1 MRQSEAAPENGPRDR
16 IGPAGQRAVA
26 YAGVATVDEGA
37 MQKSE
42 NVMREFNA
50 QFKHMDDTPLCDICG
65 SITVRSGTCYKC
77 FNCGN
82 AMGCG

>member
-1 MRQSEAAPENGPRDR
+1 M
-16 IGPAGQRAVA
+16 
-26 YAGVATVDEGA
+26 
-37 MQKSE
+37 K
-42 NVMREFNA
+42 EFNA
-50 QFKHMDDTPLCDICG
+50 QFQHMQADTPLCDICG